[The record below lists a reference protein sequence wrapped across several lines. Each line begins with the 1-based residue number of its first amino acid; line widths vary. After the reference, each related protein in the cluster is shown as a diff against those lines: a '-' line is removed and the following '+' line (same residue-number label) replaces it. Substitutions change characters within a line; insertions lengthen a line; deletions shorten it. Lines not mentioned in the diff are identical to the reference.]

1 MVGVSE
7 VLNTVQMGLAYMVIA
22 VPLTLSYRVTQV
34 INFVHIIFI
43 TLGAYTVA
51 LLGLVGV
58 TNVWVALG
66 AAFLLGGALAV
77 LDNVAVFEPLRR
89 RGSDVLIIMVAS
101 LGLWIF
107 YKYLIYT
114 VLDKLFIVLRTNTLS
129 VLVHTEGFPSVVLGN
144 VTIDGYLIDTV
155 VTSAVI
161 ALALYIILM
170 KTRIGKAIR
179 AIADNQ
185 TLAEI
190 SGIPRGKVLNF
201 MWFLAGGTAAVG
213 GVLWALFQ
221 TTVTPELGDQIILQ
235 VFSIAVIGG
244 LYSLTKT
251 ALGAFIVSATENI
264 VIAVLHDLFG
274 LPLSFR
280 PFLVFSALLVVILI
294 WPPLGAG
301 GGLPYRFRVK
311 PRSKR

>member
-7 VLNTVQMGLAYMVIA
+7 ILNTVQMGLAYMVIA
-22 VPLTLSYRVTQV
+22 LPLTLSYRVTQV

-51 LLGLVGV
+51 LLGLVGL
-58 TNVWVALG
+58 TNVWIAMG

-77 LDNVAVFEPLRR
+77 LDNVAVFEPLWR

-107 YKYLIYT
+107 YKYLIYA

-129 VLVHTEGFPSVVLGN
+129 VLVHTEGFPSVSLGGI
-144 VTIDGYLIDTV
+144 TIDGYLIDTV
-155 VTSAVI
+155 VASVI
-161 ALALYIILM
+161 VSLALYLILM
-170 KTRIGKAIR
+170 RTRIGKAIR

-185 TLAEI
+185 VLAEI
-190 SGIPRGKVLNF
+190 SGIPRGRVLNF
-201 MWFLAGGTAAVG
+201 MWFLSGGIAAVG

-221 TTVTPELGDQIILQ
+221 TTVTPEIGDQIILQ

-251 ALGAFIVSATENI
+251 AIGAFIVSGTENI
-264 VIAVLHDLFG
+264 VIAVLHDAFG

-280 PFLVFSALLVVILI
+280 PFLVFLVLLVVILI

-301 GGLPYRFRVK
+301 GGLPYRFRVRH
-311 PRSKR
+311 RSRR

>member
-51 LLGLVGV
+51 LLGIIGL
-58 TNVWVALG
+58 TNVWLAMGL
-66 AAFLLGGALAV
+66 AFILGGAIAV

-89 RGSDVLIIMVAS
+89 RGSNVLIIMVAS

-114 VLDKLFIVLRTNTLS
+114 ILDKLFIILRTNTLS
-129 VLVHTEGFPSVVLGN
+129 ILVHTEGLPSVVIGG
-144 VTIDGYLIDTV
+144 VTIDGYLLDTV
-155 VTSAVI
+155 AASAII
-161 ALALYIILM
+161 ALTLYLILM
-170 KTRIGKAIR
+170 MTRVGKAIR

-185 TLAEI
+185 ILAEI
-190 SGIPRGKVLNF
+190 SGIPRGRVLNF
-201 MWFLAGGTAAVG
+201 MWFLAGGVAAVG

-264 VIAVLHDLFG
+264 VIAVLHDTFG

-280 PFLVFSALLVVILI
+280 PFLVFSVLLIVILI

-301 GGLPYRFRVK
+301 GGLPYRFRV
-311 PRSKR
+311 RRGSRR

>member
-22 VPLTLSYRVTQV
+22 LPLTLSYRVTQV

-51 LLGLVGV
+51 LLGLIGL
-58 TNVWVALG
+58 TNVWIALG
-66 AAFLLGGALAV
+66 IAFLLGGALAV
-77 LDNVAVFEPLRR
+77 LDNVAVFEPLWR

-107 YKYLIYT
+107 YKYLIYA
-114 VLDKLFIVLRTNTLS
+114 VLDKLFIILRTNTLS
-129 VLVHTEGFPSVVLGN
+129 VLVRTEGFPSVTLGA

-155 VTSAVI
+155 VTSVVVT
-161 ALALYIILM
+161 LALYLILM

-190 SGIPRGKVLNF
+190 SGIPRGRVLNF

-221 TTVTPELGDQIILQ
+221 TTVTPEIGDQIILQ

-251 ALGAFIVSATENI
+251 ALGAFIVSGTENI
-264 VIAVLHDLFG
+264 VIAVLHDTFG

-280 PFLVFSALLVVILI
+280 PFLVFSVLLIVILV

-301 GGLPYRFRVK
+301 GGLPYRFRIR
-311 PRSKR
+311 PRARR

>member
-7 VLNTVQMGLAYMVIA
+7 VMNTLQMGLAYMVIA
-22 VPLTLSYRVTQV
+22 LPLTLSYRVTQI

-43 TLGAYTVA
+43 TLGAYTAA
-51 LLGLVGV
+51 LLGLVGL
-58 TNVWVALG
+58 TNVWLAMGV
-66 AAFLLGGALAV
+66 AFLLGGALAV
-77 LDNVAVFEPLRR
+77 LDSVAVFEPLWR

-114 VLDKLFIVLRTNTLS
+114 ILDKLFIVLRTNTLS
-129 VLVHTEGFPSVVLGN
+129 ILVHTQGLPGVSLGDI
-144 VTIDGYLIDTV
+144 TIDGYLIDTV
-155 VTSAVI
+155 AASLIVVFV
-161 ALALYIILM
+161 LYLILM

-190 SGIPRGKVLNF
+190 SGIPRSRVLNF
-201 MWFLAGGTAAVG
+201 MWFLAGGIAAVG

-221 TTVTPELGDQIILQ
+221 TTVTPEIGDQIILQ

-251 ALGAFIVSATENI
+251 AVGAFVISATENI
-264 VIAVLHDLFG
+264 VIAILHDTFG

-280 PFLVFSALLVVILI
+280 PFLVFSALLIVILI

-301 GGLPYRFRVK
+301 GGLPYRFRT
-311 PRSKR
+311 RARR